1 MNMKLFALAL
11 TALLPCL
18 AASSDADPGKSMGS
32 PTAPVRIEVFSDFEC
47 PACKGLHEH
56 ILPLVFK
63 DYVIPGKVYLVSR
76 EFPLRMHQYSREAA
90 NYATAAARLGKYQQ
104 VADALFLN
112 QLAWEV
118 NGKVWDTVSN
128 VLTPVEAKKVQLLA
142 KDPSVMS
149 EVERDVDAG
158 MAAGINQTPTMI
170 VTHGTSRF
178 PVAGAVNY
186 SLLRS
191 LLDGLLK

>member
-1 MNMKLFALAL
+1 MKLFALAL

-32 PTAPVRIEVFSDFEC
+32 PNAPVRIEVFSDFEC
-47 PACKGLHEH
+47 PACKGLHEQL
-56 ILPLVFK
+56 LPLVMR

-76 EFPLRMHQYSREAA
+76 EFPLTMHQYSREAA
-90 NYATAAARLGKYQQ
+90 SYATAAARLGKYQQ

-112 QLAWEV
+112 QVAWAA
-118 NGKVWDTVSN
+118 NGKVWDTVAN

-149 EVERDVDAG
+149 EVERDVEAG
-158 MAAGINQTPTMI
+158 RAVSINQTPTMI
-170 VTHGTSRF
+170 ITRGAKSYPLAGT
-178 PVAGAVNY
+178 VNY
-186 SLLRS
+186 NLLRS

>member
-1 MNMKLFALAL
+1 MKLLALAL

-32 PTAPVRIEVFSDFEC
+32 PNAPVRIEVFSDFEC
-47 PACKGLHEH
+47 PACKGLHER

-76 EFPLRMHQYSREAA
+76 EFPLPMHQYSREAA
-90 NYATAAARLGKYQQ
+90 NYATAAARLGKYEQ

-112 QLAWEV
+112 QVAWEA
-118 NGKVWDTVSN
+118 NGKVWDTVAN
-128 VLTPVEAKKVQLLA
+128 VLTPAEAKKVQLLA
-142 KDPSVMS
+142 KDPSVLS
-149 EVERDVDAG
+149 EVQHDLEQG

-170 VTHGTSRF
+170 VTRGTNRF
-178 PVAGAVNY
+178 PVVGAVNY
-186 SLLRS
+186 NLLRS